1 MYLCDIIFTSVY
13 IFNRYFRVRVSAIM
27 KPKTIFSSSL
37 LLVKLKFHFSQA
49 RVSMHEIYF
58 QARNEGSRNKEEG
71 HRFSAE
77 GIASEKDAWAGK
89 EQGTYEESLSVDERG
104 WGRGRGGDSGTMMA
118 GVTGGGKTGHDALQ
132 SCCPEEERQPGAGPS
147 E

>member
-1 MYLCDIIFTSVY
+1 
-13 IFNRYFRVRVSAIM
+13 
-27 KPKTIFSSSL
+27 
-37 LLVKLKFHFSQA
+37 
-49 RVSMHEIYF
+49 MHEIYF

-89 EQGTYEESLSVDERG
+89 EQGTYEELLSVDERG

-118 GVTGGGKTGHDALQ
+118 GVTGGGKTGHDGCRAVAPRKKGSQGQGHL
-132 SCCPEEERQPGAGPS
+132 SDMTVCGL
-147 E
+147 

>member
-1 MYLCDIIFTSVY
+1 M
-13 IFNRYFRVRVSAIM
+13 
-27 KPKTIFSSSL
+27 PKTIFSSSL

-49 RVSMHEIYF
+49 RMSMHEIYF

-118 GVTGGGKTGHDALQ
+118 GVTGGGKTGHDVLQ